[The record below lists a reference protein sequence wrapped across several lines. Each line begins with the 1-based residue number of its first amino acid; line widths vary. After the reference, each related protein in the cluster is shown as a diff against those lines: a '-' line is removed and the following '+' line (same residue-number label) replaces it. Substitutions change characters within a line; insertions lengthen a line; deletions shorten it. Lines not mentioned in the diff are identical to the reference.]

1 MYGASMRISLIGP
14 VTPYR
19 GGIAH
24 FTTQLAKRLKDAGHD
39 IQVISFKK
47 QYPLWLYPGES
58 DKDYSP
64 GREKVDAEFL
74 LTPMN
79 PISWGKTVRAI
90 SAFNPDKVIL
100 PWWVT
105 FWGPAFWY
113 IMKKLKE
120 YGLRATIL
128 IHNTYPHETK
138 LFDQWIVKKTLK
150 NADDFIVMA
159 EGEKEKLLN
168 IFPKY
173 QNIKLVPHPIYQFF
187 TKSNLSKAELRKKLG
202 FKSTDVPVILFFGF
216 VRSYKGLSVLL
227 EATNILLSQGKEI
240 YLLIAGEFW
249 DNRDDYEQQ
258 IKQLG
263 LKNHI
268 KIYDRYIP
276 DNEVAEFFNAADI
289 FVAPYTGGT
298 QSGSLKMALGFG
310 LPVVVTENIADELIR
325 KLPEVCKIVPACDA
339 MGLAEGILENLSK
352 PLLDKMIIEEIHN
365 ISWQN
370 LTFSILKE

>member
-1 MYGASMRISLIGP
+1 LIGP

-24 FTTQLAKRLKDAGHD
+24 FTTQLAKRLMNAGHD

-79 PISWGKTVRAI
+79 PFSWQKTVRII
-90 SAFNPDKVIL
+90 SDYIPDKVIIS
-100 PWWVT
+100 WWVT
-105 FWGPAFWY
+105 FWGPAFRFVSKRLA
-113 IMKKLKE
+113 KKGFQVTYLV
-120 YGLRATIL
+120 
-128 IHNTYPHETK
+128 HNTLPHETN
-138 LFDQWIVKKTLK
+138 FVDQWIVKNTLK
-150 NADDFIVMA
+150 ITDKFIVMA

-168 IFPKY
+168 IFPDC

-187 TKSNLSKAELRKKLG
+187 PKSNLTKAELRKKFG
-202 FKSTDVPVILFFGF
+202 FKSTDVPVLLFFGF
-216 VRSYKGLSVLL
+216 VRPYKGLSVLL
-227 EATNILLSQGKEI
+227 ESIHLLLSQGKEI
-240 YLLIAGEFW
+240 FLLIAGEFW
-249 DNRDDYEQQ
+249 DDRAVYEQQ

-263 LKNHI
+263 LKDHI

-276 DNEVAEFFNAADI
+276 DNEVAEFFKAADI

-298 QSGSLKMALGFG
+298 QSGSLKIALGFG
-310 LPVVVTENIADELIR
+310 LPAVVTENIADEMIK
-325 KLPEVCKIVPACDA
+325 KLPKVCKIVPACDA